1 MKKISE
7 YRKLLGV
14 EEKADLKEL
23 KSVYRNFMK
32 QWHPDKF
39 QDDKELNEAQEKSKE
54 IIEAYHFLVSISPE
68 THHQNFEEY
77 SNIISSS
84 AITNIQYQ
92 ASILKITYEGG
103 NGFEYFGVPKALYVK
118 LVNADTPG
126 RFARRHICGSFIY
139 RNVSRMEVTT

>member
-1 MKKISE
+1 
-7 YRKLLGV
+7 
-14 EEKADLKEL
+14 
-23 KSVYRNFMK
+23 
-32 QWHPDKF
+32 
-39 QDDKELNEAQEKSKE
+39 LNEAQEKSKE

-126 RFARRHICGSFIY
+126 GLPDDIYAALLFIGMLAEWRLRHNISRDEVKRKDEAQQRAFLGSFGLFL
-139 RNVSRMEVTT
+139 SPLC